1 MPGAMHVIL
10 TVLLGCYNLGI
21 FLKVSIS
28 LRTEHPPQLSVC
40 REDMYVSVWTWL
52 WVEMLTAF
60 KPV

>member
-10 TVLLGCYNLGI
+10 TVLLAMGCYNLGI

-28 LRTEHPPQLSVC
+28 LRTGHPPQLSVC

-52 WVEMLTAF
+52 WGRNVDCF
-60 KPV
+60 